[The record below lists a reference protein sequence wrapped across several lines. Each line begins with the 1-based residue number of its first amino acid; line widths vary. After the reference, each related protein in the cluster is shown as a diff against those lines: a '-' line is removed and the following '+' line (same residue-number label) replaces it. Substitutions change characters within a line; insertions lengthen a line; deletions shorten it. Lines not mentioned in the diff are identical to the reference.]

1 MFSGF
6 NLPPHNLVGIM
17 RLLDIDNYFTGNNVL
32 RVEIFA
38 KTEKTSNI
46 YKIYITNMEIIVYFS
61 VVIGI
66 EDLILL

>member
-1 MFSGF
+1 
-6 NLPPHNLVGIM
+6 M

-32 RVEIFA
+32 RVEIFT
-38 KTEKTSNI
+38 KTEKTSNM
-46 YKIYITNMEIIVYFS
+46 YKIYITNIEIIVYFS